1 MAPAPKIAKVQG
13 KSKPQLA
20 VVLLLLSLVGAAV
33 GFAVGAVLAPKEA
46 ASISPASATS
56 QVADGA
62 GNAAP
67 DQAAKSNLDQAP
79 EGSAKSPA
87 AAEPAPIV
95 EVQVPMVI
103 LPLPP
108 ILTNLAEPKETW
120 IRFEGSL
127 LINKD
132 TQDPTPILVEHAGEQ
147 ILTFLRTVKLNQI
160 AGPGGFLN
168 LREDLNDTVAA
179 ASNGQVK
186 EVLIHTMVME

>member
-1 MAPAPKIAKVQG
+1 
-13 KSKPQLA
+13 
-20 VVLLLLSLVGAAV
+20 
-33 GFAVGAVLAPKEA
+33 
-46 ASISPASATS
+46 
-56 QVADGA
+56 
-62 GNAAP
+62 
-67 DQAAKSNLDQAP
+67 
-79 EGSAKSPA
+79 
-87 AAEPAPIV
+87 
-95 EVQVPMVI
+95 MVI

-132 TQDPTPILVEHAGEQ
+132 TSDPAPILVEHAGEQ

-168 LREDLNDTVAA
+168 LREDLNDVVSA
-179 ASNGQVK
+179 ASSGQVK